1 MDVIYY
7 YNRDRANE
15 LLQWYSYLN
24 KLQDYVSNRVIA
36 WDYNNRH
43 TRLPN
48 GTCLITDFDYNI
60 GYAIK
65 TNKGS
70 DYTYVYIFMLNLK
83 LDEFGLKV
91 PHINGNTNR
100 MIKNALNKRL
110 YYEPSQKLNEYIEYE
125 NAIKKNYLYN
135 GLLKSKTRI
144 TKTQLKQIIN
154 EWIELLHHRSVPTR
168 RKKTFRLSEVN
179 KRMSAPG
186 SINEMARVRQ
196 AKSGLPMLVW
206 LSPDDGTN
214 TGKHKMPRIKFQDN
228 TNTRLIP
235 EALVPISIHPTRP
248 TILLHDYR
256 TNLPASAIAQ
266 LQSWVIKN
274 YDTLMAYW
282 NNEIY
287 EDELIE
293 RLK

>member
-1 MDVIYY
+1 
-7 YNRDRANE
+7 
-15 LLQWYSYLN
+15 
-24 KLQDYVSNRVIA
+24 
-36 WDYNNRH
+36 
-43 TRLPN
+43 
-48 GTCLITDFDYNI
+48 
-60 GYAIK
+60 
-65 TNKGS
+65 
-70 DYTYVYIFMLNLK
+70 
-83 LDEFGLKV
+83 
-91 PHINGNTNR
+91 
-100 MIKNALNKRL
+100 MIEA
-110 YYEPSQKLNEYIEYE
+110 
-125 NAIKKNYLYN
+125 
-135 GLLKSKTRI
+135 
-144 TKTQLKQIIN
+144 
-154 EWIELLHHRSVPTR
+154 
-168 RKKTFRLSEVN
+168 N

-206 LSPDDGTN
+206 LSPDYGTN
-214 TGKHKMPRIKFQDN
+214 TGKHNMPRIKFQDN
-228 TNTRLIP
+228 TNTHLIP

-248 TILLHDYR
+248 TILLRDYR